1 MPGHGNVVIAQSG
14 GPTAVIN
21 RTLAGAINELK
32 ALRMGARI
40 LGAKHGIDGIMDK
53 DFLQLDSVS
62 GPLMRKVAEMP
73 GAALGSTRR
82 KPSPED
88 CEKILRVFWDMN
100 VRYFFYIGGDDTA
113 RALSIIAKSAE
124 EAKQPLV
131 CIHIPKTIDNDLVK
145 PHDHAPGW
153 GSAARFVALSSMG
166 LDEDNRS
173 MRGIYINVFMGK
185 NAGFLTASTALARE
199 RDDEGP
205 HLLYLPEVEFKEEKF
220 IQDIQ
225 TVYDELGRVHVAV
238 SEGISVKDESGGLTP
253 LIQVMQQG
261 HGSDNFGGVNLSGSG
276 ALGDY
281 LGRLVKKS
289 VKPKEGHHVRV
300 RSDTMG
306 YLQRSFPFVVSEVD
320 AEEAEL
326 VGRMGVQYAFDE
338 EKNASIALIR
348 KDSDHYECETIAAS
362 LELVGSG
369 KRMMPKEFISSDGT
383 DITQEFVDYATPI
396 IGSMPR
402 RARLL

>member
-1 MPGHGNVVIAQSG
+1 MVGHGNVVIAQSG

-32 ALRMGARI
+32 ALRLGTRI
-40 LGAKHGIDGIMDK
+40 LGAKHGIEGIIDK
-53 DFLQLDSVS
+53 DFLPFDSVS

-73 GAALGSTRR
+73 GAALGSTRM

-88 CEKILRVFWDMN
+88 CQKILRVFWDLD
-100 VRYFFYIGGDDTA
+100 VHYFFYIGGDDTA
-113 RALSIIAKSAE
+113 RSLNIISKAAE
-124 EAKQPLV
+124 ETKQPLV

-145 PHDHAPGW
+145 PHDHTPGW

-173 MRGIYINVFMGK
+173 MLGIYINVFMGK
-185 NAGFLTASTALARE
+185 NAGFLTASSALARQ

-205 HLLYLPEVEFKEEKF
+205 HLLYLPEVQFSEEKF

-225 TVYDELGRVHVAV
+225 NVYDELGRVHIAV
-238 SEGISVKDESGGLTP
+238 SEGINVVDEEGKLKP
-253 LIQVMQQG
+253 LLEVLRQT
-261 HGSDNFGGVNLSGSG
+261 HGTDNFGGVNLSGSG

-281 LGRLVKKS
+281 LGQLVEKR
-289 VKPKEGHHVRV
+289 VKPDKSVRV

-326 VGRMGVQYAFDE
+326 VGRMAVQYAFSE

-348 KDSDHYECETIAAS
+348 KDADHYECETIAAS

-369 KRMMPKEFISSDGT
+369 KRTMPKEFISSEEN
-383 DITQEFVDYATPI
+383 DITQQFVDYATPI
-396 IGSMPR
+396 IGSMPI

>member
-1 MPGHGNVVIAQSG
+1 MAGHGNVVIAQSG

-32 ALRMGARI
+32 ALRMGGRI
-40 LGAKHGIDGIMDK
+40 LGAKHGIEGIMEK
-53 DFLQLDSVS
+53 DFLPFDSVS

-82 KPSPED
+82 KPSEED
-88 CEKILRVFWDMN
+88 CEKILRVFWELD

-113 RALSIIAKSAE
+113 RALSVISKSAE

-131 CIHIPKTIDNDLVK
+131 CTHVPKTIDNDLVK
-145 PHDHAPGW
+145 PHDHSPGY
-153 GSAARFVALSSMG
+153 GSAARFVALGSMG

-185 NAGFLTASTALARE
+185 NAGFLTASTALARQ

-225 TVYDELGRVHVAV
+225 QVYEELGRVHIAI
-238 SEGISVKDESGGLTP
+238 SEGVNVKDENGQTVP
-253 LIQVMQQG
+253 LLHKMKQD
-261 HGSDNFGGVNLSGSG
+261 HGMDNFGGVNLSGSG

-281 LGRLVKKS
+281 LGRMVEKGVKAEK
-289 VKPKEGHHVRV
+289 KPRV

-306 YLQRSFPFVVSEVD
+306 YLQRSFPFVVSEAD

-326 VGRMGVQYAFDE
+326 VGRMGVQYAFSE

-348 KDSDHYECETIAAS
+348 KDADHYECETIAAS

-369 KRMMPKEFISSDGT
+369 KRAMPPEFISSEGT
-383 DITQEFVDYATPI
+383 DITQEFVDYATPL
-396 IGSMPR
+396 IGPMPI

>member
-1 MPGHGNVVIAQSG
+1 MPVHGNVVIAQSG

-32 ALRMGARI
+32 ALRLAGKI
-40 LGAKHGIDGIMDK
+40 LGAKHGIEGVMAK
-53 DFLQLDSVS
+53 DFLPFDSVS

-73 GAALGSTRR
+73 GAALGSTRL
-82 KPSPED
+82 KPGQEECTKVLS
-88 CEKILRVFWDMN
+88 VFREMD
-100 VRYFFYIGGDDTA
+100 VQYFFYIGGDDTA
-113 RALSIIAKSAE
+113 RSLNIISKAAE
-124 EAKQPLV
+124 EAKYPLV

-145 PHDHAPGW
+145 PHDHTPGW

-185 NAGFLTASTALARE
+185 NAGFLTASSALARQ

-205 HLLYLPEVEFKEEKF
+205 HLLYLPEVPFDEEKF
-220 IQDIQ
+220 VQDIQ
-225 TVYDELGRVHVAV
+225 TVYDQLGRVHVAV
-238 SEGISVKDESGGLTP
+238 SEGINVKDEKGEMILLLHKMHKDRG
-253 LIQVMQQG
+253 M
-261 HGSDNFGGVNLSGSG
+261 DNFGGVNLSGSG

-281 LGRLVKKS
+281 LGRLVEQKVKSAKKL
-289 VKPKEGHHVRV
+289 RF

-326 VGRMGVQYAFDE
+326 VGRMGVQYAFAE
-338 EKNASIALIR
+338 EKSASIALIR
-348 KDSDHYECETIAAS
+348 KDSDHYECETIGAS

-369 KRMMPKEFISSDGT
+369 KRAMPKEFISSEGT
-383 DITQEFVDYATPI
+383 DVTQEFVDYATPI
-396 IGSMPR
+396 VGPMPI

>member
-1 MPGHGNVVIAQSG
+1 MVGRGNVVIAQSG

-32 ALRMGARI
+32 ALRLSGKI
-40 LGAKHGIDGIMDK
+40 LGAKHGIEGILDK
-53 DFLQLDSVS
+53 DFLPFDSVS

-73 GAALGSTRR
+73 GAALGSTRQ
-82 KPSPED
+82 KPTPED
-88 CEKILRVFWDMN
+88 CQNILKVFTEMD

-113 RALSIIAKSAE
+113 RSLSLISKCAE
-124 EAKQPLV
+124 ENKHPVV

-145 PHDHAPGW
+145 PHDHTPGW
-153 GSAARFVALSSMG
+153 GSAARFVAISSMG

-185 NAGFLTASTALARE
+185 NAGFLTASTALARQ

-205 HLLYLPEVEFKEEKF
+205 HLLYLPEVPFNEQKF
-220 IQDIQ
+220 LQDIQ
-225 TVYDELGRVHVAV
+225 TVYDQLGRVHVAI
-238 SEGISVKDESGGLTP
+238 SEGVSVRNEKGEMVP
-253 LIQVMQQG
+253 LLRVMHEG
-261 HGSDNFGGVNLSGSG
+261 HGTDNFGGINLSGSG

-281 LGRLVKKS
+281 LGRIVEKGVKS
-289 VKPKEGHHVRV
+289 ARRVRV

-326 VGRMGVQYAFDE
+326 VGRMGVQYAFSE

-348 KDSDHYECETIAAS
+348 KDSDHYECETIGAS

-369 KRMMPKEFISSDGT
+369 KRTMPKEFISSEGT

-396 IGSMPR
+396 VGPMPI

>member
-1 MPGHGNVVIAQSG
+1 MAGHGNVVIAQSG

-32 ALRMGARI
+32 ALRMGGRI
-40 LGAKHGIDGIMDK
+40 LGAKHGIDGIMEK
-53 DFLQLDSVS
+53 DFLPLDSVS

-82 KPSPED
+82 KPTPED

-113 RALSIIAKSAE
+113 RALSTISKTAE
-124 EAKQPLV
+124 EGKQPLV
-131 CIHIPKTIDNDLVK
+131 CVHIPKTIDNDLVK
-145 PHDHAPGW
+145 PHDHTPGW
-153 GSAARFVALSSMG
+153 GSAARFVALGSMG

-185 NAGFLTASTALARE
+185 NAGFLTASTALARQ

-205 HLLYLPEVEFKEEKF
+205 HLLYLPEVEFSEEKF

-225 TVYDELGRVHVAV
+225 QVYDQLGRAHIAV
-238 SEGISVKDESGGLTP
+238 SEGVNVKDENGNAVP
-253 LIQVMQQG
+253 LLHKMMHD
-261 HGSDNFGGVNLSGSG
+261 HGVDNFGGVNLSGSG

-281 LGRLVKKS
+281 LGKLVEKRIK
-289 VKPKEGHHVRV
+289 VDKHLRV

-326 VGRMGVQYAFDE
+326 VGRMGVQYAFSE
-338 EKNASIALIR
+338 EKSASIALIR
-348 KDSDHYECETIAAS
+348 KDSDRYECETVGAS

-369 KRMMPKEFISSDGT
+369 KRTMPKEFISSEGT

-396 IGSMPR
+396 VGPMPI